1 VIELKNE
8 KSKLKYLKQYENDI
22 IKKRD
27 YYFYKVDDQKAL
39 HDMNTVLKTIK
50 DIKEI
55 FDIK

>member
-1 VIELKNE
+1 MKNE
-8 KSKLKYLKQYENDI
+8 KSKLKSLKQYEADV

-27 YYFYKVDDQKAL
+27 YYFYKVDDKSAL
-39 HDMNTVLKTIK
+39 HDMNTILKTIK